1 MAPIGRPRSY
11 HTNADRQRA
20 YRQRQ
25 RQRVHPQGAGTPC
38 VQIGDHVTLYQGDA
52 LSIAP
57 TLQHIDAVIADPP
70 YGTDYRFTKPRRS
83 RTPLQPR
90 QPAARWTDNIIGDDV
105 PFDPTPW
112 LGYPQVI
119 LWGADHYLDHLQT
132 AGKWLVWDKRDGS
145 TADAFSDVELAWTNL
160 PGVNRLYRHKWR
172 GLIREGEENV
182 VHGGKLHPA
191 QKPARLMA
199 WCVAMTTGT
208 VLDPYMGSGTTGL
221 ACLRLGRPFVGIEM
235 DPHYF
240 QVACDRLTA
249 AARQGQLF
257 PAPPEGGFC
266 KGR

>member
-1 MAPIGRPRSY
+1 MGRHRI
-11 HTNADRQRA
+11 HANATERKRA
-20 YRQRQ
+20 NRALHRARLQ
-25 RQRVHPQGAGTPC
+25 APC
-38 VQIGDHVTLYQGDA
+38 VQIGDHVTLYLGDA
-52 LSIAP
+52 LNIAP
-57 TLQHIDAVIADPP
+57 TLQPIDALITDPP
-70 YGTDYRFTKPRRS
+70 YGTAYDFTKPRRS
-83 RTPLQPR
+83 RTPLQPLTS
-90 QPAARWTDNIIGDDV
+90 AARWEGNIRGDDV

-132 AGKWLVWDKRDGS
+132 AGKWLVWDKRKDSTPDDHADG
-145 TADAFSDVELAWTNL
+145 ELAWTNL
-160 PGVNRLYRHKWR
+160 PGVLQIHRQKWR

-191 QKPARLMA
+191 QKPARLME

-221 ACLRLGRPFVGIEM
+221 ACLRLGRPFVGIEL

-240 QVACDRLTA
+240 QVACDRLAA

-257 PAPPEGGFC
+257 LMS
-266 KGR
+266 R